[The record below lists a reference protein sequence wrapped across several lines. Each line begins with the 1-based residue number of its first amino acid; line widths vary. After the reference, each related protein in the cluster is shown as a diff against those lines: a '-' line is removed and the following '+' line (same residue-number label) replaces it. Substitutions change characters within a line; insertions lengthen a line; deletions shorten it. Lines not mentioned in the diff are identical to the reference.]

1 MVSVFNMEP
10 NNIKEPYKVS
20 DYRYTFLDNSM
31 SKYNIKYSVY
41 YKLINSLETFKLL
54 NIYQFIYIRLFKL
67 NRKFDSVDMI
77 LKKERI
83 TPEEFDIIMNKYI
96 HNDLLKSII
105 IMNSIQLY
113 FFPKIT
119 NIN

>member
-1 MVSVFNMEP
+1 MVSVFNIEP

-54 NIYQFIYIRLFKL
+54 NI
-67 NRKFDSVDMI
+67 
-77 LKKERI
+77 
-83 TPEEFDIIMNKYI
+83 
-96 HNDLLKSII
+96 
-105 IMNSIQLY
+105 
-113 FFPKIT
+113 
-119 NIN
+119 